1 MIEGPESADAVAS
14 EIMKAPIRWGSRT
27 SISGA
32 ISFSIPPLAEN
43 PYPGLRRVLDISG
56 DGPNNNGPPVTGV
69 RDEALAK
76 GVTIN
81 GLPIMMKGPSYP
93 WTDVKNLDAYYRNC
107 VTGGPGSFVL
117 PIKDRNQIKEAIRT
131 KLVLE
136 MSSRTPEWKTV
147 R

>member
-14 EIMKAPIRWGSRT
+14 EIMKVPIRRGSRT

-32 ISFSIPPLAEN
+32 SSFSIPLLAEN

-76 GVTIN
+76 GVTR
-81 GLPIMMKGPSYP
+81 G
-93 WTDVKNLDAYYRNC
+93 
-107 VTGGPGSFVL
+107 
-117 PIKDRNQIKEAIRT
+117 
-131 KLVLE
+131 
-136 MSSRTPEWKTV
+136 RTPV
-147 R
+147 LSGIS